1 MIETKRL
8 ILRELNPTD
17 ASDFYKLNLNQNVIQ
32 HTGDSSF
39 KNIDEAHD
47 FLQNY
52 SDYKKNG
59 YGRWAV
65 VTKENQQFIGWCG
78 LKLTNN
84 ETDIGFRF
92 FEEEWNKGYATESAK
107 A

>member
-32 HTGDSSF
+32 YTGDSSF
-39 KNIDEAHD
+39 KNIDEARD

-52 SDYKKNG
+52 SDYKKMDT
-59 YGRWAV
+59 V
-65 VTKENQQFIGWCG
+65 DG
-78 LKLTNN
+78 LLLRKKINN
-84 ETDIGFRF
+84 LLVGVD
-92 FEEEWNKGYATESAK
+92 
-107 A
+107 